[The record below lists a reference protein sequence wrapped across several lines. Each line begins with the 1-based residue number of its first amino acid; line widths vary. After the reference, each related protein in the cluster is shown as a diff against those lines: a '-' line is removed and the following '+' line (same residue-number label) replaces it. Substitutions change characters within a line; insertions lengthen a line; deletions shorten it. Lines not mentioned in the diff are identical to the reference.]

1 MGTGGGAKFRHN
13 RGESSEGRAGR
24 AFPAQFEADPVK
36 EHRFAF
42 PISRRRAL
50 QTGAAGLALLATP
63 RDFAAALEAGETES
77 HGLSIFGELDEKPD
91 FTAFRY
97 VNVSAPKGGTL
108 TMEPPGGSTGSFDSL
123 NAYILRGNP
132 ASGMGLIFDS
142 LLAGSLD
149 ERDALYGLVAEKVR
163 VSADKLTYTFLLRK
177 AARFHDGTPLTA
189 KDAAFSL
196 NILKTKGHPTIAQG
210 LRDLASA
217 TALADDVLV
226 VKLAPGHAR
235 DLPIIVAS
243 QPIFSKAYYAAHDF
257 EQTTLEPPLGSSA
270 YKVGELEPGRFIS
283 FQRVA
288 DYWGKD
294 LPVNVGQANFE
305 VIKFE
310 YFGDRNVAFEAFKAG
325 AFTVHEEFT
334 SSIWAT
340 GYDFPAFRDGRVKR
354 EEIPDDNISG
364 IQGWFFNLR
373 RPAFHD
379 PRVREALGYA
389 FDFEWTN
396 HNLMYDAYKRTT
408 SYFENSDL
416 KAKGPPTEAEEAL
429 LETFRDKLPA
439 EVFGQPFQ
447 PPVSDGSGQDRNLLR
462 KATELLAAAGCTR
475 KDSMLRLPDGK
486 PLEFEFLDFSGALER
501 HTQPFIKNLKLIG
514 VNARI
519 RIVDAAQFKQRL
531 DDFDFDVMT
540 ERLRMAYSPGEE
552 LRGLFGS
559 EAARTK
565 GSRNV
570 FGIADPVIDALIDK
584 ALVAT
589 SREELVAICR
599 ALDRVL
605 IAGRYWVPHW
615 YKPTHWIAH
624 WDLFGR
630 PERSPRF
637 DPGIT
642 STWWWDEEKARKINF
657 TGR

>member
-1 MGTGGGAKFRHN
+1 M
-13 RGESSEGRAGR
+13 
-24 AFPAQFEADPVK
+24 
-36 EHRFAF
+36 
-42 PISRRRAL
+42 SRRRAI
-50 QTGAAGLALLATP
+50 QAGAAGLALISAP
-63 RDFAAALEAGETES
+63 RALMAAQGAGETES

-91 FTAFRY
+91 FKAFRY
-97 VNVSAPKGGTL
+97 VNVNAPKGGTL
-108 TMEPPGGSTGSFDSL
+108 TMEPLGGSAGSFDSL

-132 ASGMGLIFDS
+132 ASGMGLVFDS

-177 AARFHDGTPLTA
+177 EARFHDGTPLTA

-243 QPIFSKAYYAAHDF
+243 QPIFSKAYYDTRDF

-270 YKVGELEPGRFIS
+270 YKVGALEPGRFIS

-334 SSIWAT
+334 SSIWAKS
-340 GYDFPAFRDGRVKR
+340 YDFPAFRDGRVKR
-354 EEIPDDNISG
+354 EEIPDENISG

-373 RPAFHD
+373 RPAFRD

-416 KAKGPPTEAEEAL
+416 KAKGPPTEAEKAL
-429 LETFRDKLPA
+429 LEPFRDKLPA
-439 EVFGQPFQ
+439 EVFGEPFQ
-447 PPVSDGSGQDRNLLR
+447 PPVSDGSGQDRTLLR
-462 KATELLAAAGCTR
+462 KATELLAAAGCAR
-475 KDSMLRLPDGK
+475 KDNVLRLPDGK
-486 PLEFEFLDFSGALER
+486 ALEFEFLDFSSALER

-531 DDFDFDVMT
+531 DEFDFDVMT

-570 FGIADPVIDALIDK
+570 FGIADPVIDALIEK

-589 SREELVAICR
+589 SREELIAICR

-637 DPGIT
+637 DPGIA